1 MEERYIP
8 HVKDMIHDIEVKKYD
23 NGVIGEYFCNCIYCR
38 KNFIGYKHDYKCQTC
53 EDGLTP

>member
-1 MEERYIP
+1 
-8 HVKDMIHDIEVKKYD
+8 MIHDIEVKKYD